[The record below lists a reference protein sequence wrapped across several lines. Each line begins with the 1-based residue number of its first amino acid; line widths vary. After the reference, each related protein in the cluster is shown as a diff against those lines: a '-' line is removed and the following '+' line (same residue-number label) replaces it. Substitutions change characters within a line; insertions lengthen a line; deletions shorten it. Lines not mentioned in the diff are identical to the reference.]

1 MQGINLSPRELRM
14 FVALANTL
22 SFTAVAQQFHVTQ
35 PTMSKLIANIEEKI
49 GTALFERS
57 TRQVTLTAH
66 GRELL
71 SIAQRVIA
79 DYDAGLAELAEASR
93 RYTRQL
99 SIAALPTLVARL
111 LPTYLQQLQTLM
123 PQLSVRI
130 HDTYTNEAFDL
141 LRLRRVDMALVGMD
155 PIYADLEYHPLFTE
169 PLVLLVSTT
178 HDFGMEL
185 TSWSAALLSRLPI
198 ISMPRGTGTRSLTE
212 RAFADEGL
220 GFTPKLEFYRLR
232 SIAEFVRVG
241 AGVGVLPRVGGE
253 LLEAED
259 IQMIE
264 LVGAPTRDVGLVMR
278 NDFQASDAA
287 RQFLQL
293 IRADYV

>member
-1 MQGINLSPRELRM
+1 
-14 FVALANTL
+14 
-22 SFTAVAQQFHVTQ
+22 
-35 PTMSKLIANIEEKI
+35 MSKLIANIEEKI

-155 PIYADLEYHPLFTE
+155 PIYADLVYHPLFTE
-169 PLVLLVSTT
+169 TLVLLVSTT

-232 SIAEFVRVG
+232 SMAEFGRLG
-241 AGVGVLPRVGGE
+241 AGVAVWPRVGGE
-253 LLEAED
+253 LLRSEERR
-259 IQMIE
+259 
-264 LVGAPTRDVGLVMR
+264 VGKECGDG
-278 NDFQASDAA
+278 
-287 RQFLQL
+287 
-293 IRADYV
+293 